1 MDSTQILY
9 TVFFTLI
16 MGLATVSRIMNETM
30 DVMNTGIILV
40 LRAVGRHSD
49 VRRGEDEHSWAR
61 YLCRF

>member
-1 MDSTQILY
+1 
-9 TVFFTLI
+9 
-16 MGLATVSRIMNETM
+16 M

-40 LRAVGRHSD
+40 LRAVGRHFD